1 MEHYKYLGDWQIFP
15 LLLLLAGSFLIA
27 KGMRVTDSGK
37 IGLRWAALLTLPI
50 AILLRYAM
58 SNEAGISAVILTL
71 RDLSFALLA
80 TYFWERLHKRKVTFF
95 IATGILVMGL
105 SIGAYIFSFA
115 VDTLKTFLREKDN
128 DMQVENTQYILELG
142 PDDTIKEVEHHIEK
156 AGASYKEIFS
166 SVAFEEDEDLAQYFL
181 ISCPK
186 ANAANLEKVL
196 LGDKENVDSYEL
208 NHIMREVPILT
219 AKPLTKSPSSGVND
233 PLAPDQWA
241 LASINLS
248 YEKLR
253 TLRPI
258 RKARVAIIDTGVD
271 KDHEDLEDAFL
282 PSPGSFDENGHGTH
296 CAGIAGAITNN
307 QRGIASLN
315 WEGQFIEIMSFRALN
330 SRGSGSVES
339 VASAIIEAVQA
350 GADVIS
356 LSLGGWHPT
365 PPKAQVDAIK
375 YAIRNGCLV
384 VAAAGNSSES
394 AKEFAPANIPG
405 VIVVTALNEKNE
417 LASFSN
423 TVEGIPYA
431 VAAPGV
437 SILSL
442 KPGNAYVA
450 LSGTSMATPLV
461 AGILGV
467 IKAINPNIKQ
477 KQAYELLNATGEEGQ
492 TSASQM
498 GKIIKVDKLIEQLS
512 KTI

>member
-1 MEHYKYLGDWQIFP
+1 MEHYKYLGDWQVFP
-15 LLLLLAGSFLIA
+15 LLLLLAGSFLVA
-27 KGMRVTDSGK
+27 KGMRITDSGRL
-37 IGLRWAALLTLPI
+37 GLRWAALLTLPI

-58 SNEAGISAVILTL
+58 SEQAGVSAAILTL
-71 RDLSFALLA
+71 RDLSLVFFA
-80 TYFWERLHKRKVTFF
+80 TYFWERFHKRKVPFF
-95 IATGILVMGL
+95 IAAAVLVMGL
-105 SIGAYIFSFA
+105 SMGLYVLSFA
-115 VDTLKTFLREKDN
+115 VNTLKSFLREKDN
-128 DMQVENTQYILELG
+128 KASVEYTQYLLELG
-142 PDDTIKEVEHHIEK
+142 PDDSIEEVKHYIEE

-166 SVAFEEDEDLAQYFL
+166 SVALEEDENLAQYFL
-181 ISCPK
+181 VRCPK
-186 ANAANLEKVL
+186 ANTAHLEKL
-196 LGDKENVDSYEL
+196 LLADKENVDSYEP
-208 NHIMREVPILT
+208 NHIMREVPIIV
-219 AKPLTKSPSSGVND
+219 AKPLAGAASSSVND
-233 PLAPDQWA
+233 PLAPNQWA

-253 TLRPI
+253 ALRPI
-258 RKARVAIIDTGVD
+258 RKARIAIIDTGVD

-296 CAGIAGAITNN
+296 CAGIAGAVTNN
-307 QRGIASLN
+307 RLGIASLN
-315 WEGQFIEIMSFRALN
+315 WEGKFIEIMSFPALN
-330 SRGSGSVES
+330 ARGGGSVES

-365 PPKAQVDAIK
+365 PPKAQVDAIQ

-384 VAAAGNSSES
+384 VAAAGNSSEP

-423 TVEGIPYA
+423 TVEEIQYA

-442 KPGNAYVA
+442 KPGNAYIA

-467 IKAINPNIKQ
+467 LKAVNPNIKQ
-477 KQAYELLNATGEEGQ
+477 KQAYELLSATGEQEQ
-492 TSASQM
+492 SSAFRT
-498 GKIIKVDKLIEQLS
+498 GKIIKVDKLLERLS
-512 KTI
+512 RTI